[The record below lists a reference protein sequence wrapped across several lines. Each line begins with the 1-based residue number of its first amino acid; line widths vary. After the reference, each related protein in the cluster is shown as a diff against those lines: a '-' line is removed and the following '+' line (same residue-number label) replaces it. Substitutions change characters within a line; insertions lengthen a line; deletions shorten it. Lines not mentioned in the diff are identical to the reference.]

1 MRGAAIFDLPGP
13 RGKLIIRVV
22 TTLSLAWL
30 AVLLY
35 LAYLQFKDSGQLNPA
50 RWEYFTRDTTITFL
64 INGFKKTATAA
75 GWAALI
81 ALPFGLL
88 LALGR
93 LSKRVWLRWPATAVI
108 EFFRGIPLLLIVY
121 VFLFV
126 LPGYGFNPDK
136 QWKLVIPIAL
146 CAAATIAEVFRAG
159 ILALPAGQSEAG
171 EAVGLT
177 ETQVFWSVV
186 FPQAVRIVIPSLVS
200 NIVILL
206 KDTTLGYVVSYSELM
221 QSARELSAFTTFLI
235 QPYLIVAVFYVALNC
250 LISYGARAMDAR
262 MAAGL
267 FGKDAKIKAQGL
279 DIG

>member
-1 MRGAAIFDLPGP
+1 MRSGAIFDLPGP

-22 TTLSLAWL
+22 TTISLAGI

-35 LAYLQFKDSGQLNPA
+35 FAYLQFRDSGQLNPD
-50 RWEYFTRDTTITFL
+50 RWEYFTRDTTVVFL
-64 INGFKKTATAA
+64 ANGFKRTAIAA
-75 GWAALI
+75 SWSALI
-81 ALPFGLL
+81 ALPLGLL
-88 LALGR
+88 LAIGR
-93 LSKRVWLRWPATAVI
+93 LSRRTWLRWPATGVI

-136 QWKLVIPIAL
+136 LWKLVIPIAL

-171 EAVGLT
+171 AAVGMT
-177 ETQVFWSVV
+177 DSQVFWSIVL
-186 FPQAVRIVIPSLVS
+186 PQAVRIVIPSLVS
-200 NIVILL
+200 NVVILL

-221 QSARELSAFTTFLI
+221 QSARQLSAYTHLLI
-235 QPYLIVAVFYVALNC
+235 QPYLIIAVFYVVLNC
-250 LISYGARAMDAR
+250 LISYGARALDAR

-267 FGKDAKIKAQGL
+267 FGKDAKAKARAL

>member
-13 RGKLIIRVV
+13 RGKRMIRIV
-22 TTLSLAWL
+22 TTISLIGIAI
-30 AVLLY
+30 LLY
-35 LAYLQFKDSGQLNPA
+35 LAYLQFKESGQLNPA
-50 RWEYFTRDTTITFL
+50 RWEYFTRKTTIVFL
-64 INGFKKTATAA
+64 ANGFKKTAIAA

-81 ALPFGLL
+81 ALPLGLL
-88 LALGR
+88 LAIGR
-93 LSKRVWLRWPATAVI
+93 LSKKVLLRWPATGVI

-159 ILALPAGQSEAG
+159 ILALPKGQSEAG
-171 EAVGLT
+171 EAIGLT
-177 ETQVFWSVV
+177 ESQVFWSVV

-235 QPYLIVAVFYVALNC
+235 QPYLIVSVFYVALNC
-250 LISYGARAMDAR
+250 LISYGARALDAR

-267 FGKDAKIKAQGL
+267 FGKGAKMESVAAKIG
-279 DIG
+279 